1 MTLPCGRCHVD
12 AATTTL
18 TLPLHR
24 WRCYHHWD
32 ITTTILTLPPA
43 NYCCSYNHS
52 LTPSPQKHHTIID
65 AAALQSLPM
74 TALVTLFSWGNFT
87 PISFWKTPNQTPV
100 TGMVTW
106 GAGRTLQ
113 CFIHCW
119 EVVLF
124 KYGDVSSCQVTEDPR
139 WTGLVW
145 DWNKVGGGGIF
156 PGKLQKRAEGLPIF
170 STFNWSLFFFYGTFH
185 QINKMSSASEEDD
198 RKMPAVTSKE
208 ISVDKNE
215 ARVMMGLILFG
226 NLKSLHEFR
235 IN

>member
-113 CFIHCW
+113 CSVPYW
-119 EVVLF
+119 GVVLC
-124 KYGDVSSCQVTEDPR
+124 KYGDRSSCQVTEDPQ
-139 WTGLVW
+139 WPGLIW
-145 DWNKVGGGGIF
+145 GWNKVWGGIF
-156 PGKLQKRAEGLPIF
+156 LGKLKKGKGYIINTFDVFTTMCVLNYFVCCRWFVDSSMLADWCGHIYWYTIIPQWNIIIF
-170 STFNWSLFFFYGTFH
+170 AF
-185 QINKMSSASEEDD
+185 
-198 RKMPAVTSKE
+198 
-208 ISVDKNE
+208 
-215 ARVMMGLILFG
+215 
-226 NLKSLHEFR
+226 
-235 IN
+235 